1 MTKLQVKHGIANGT
15 IPSAISDTS
24 ATDHCL
30 DLAEVFFGLA
40 YALLGF
46 AVIEG
51 CLAFF
56 SK

>member
-1 MTKLQVKHGIANGT
+1 MHIVDGRAGG
-15 IPSAISDTS
+15 
-24 ATDHCL
+24 DHCL